1 MNGADLLVFA
11 VLMSCMG
18 GLVAAIEV
26 QRRSDKAQRS
36 ELNRLKDELNRR
48 YQADDADTEFWSRP

>member
-1 MNGADLLVFA
+1 MNGADMLVFA
-11 VLMSCMG
+11 VLMACMG

>member
-18 GLVAAIEV
+18 GLVAGIEV
-26 QRRSDKAQRS
+26 QRRRDKAQRS